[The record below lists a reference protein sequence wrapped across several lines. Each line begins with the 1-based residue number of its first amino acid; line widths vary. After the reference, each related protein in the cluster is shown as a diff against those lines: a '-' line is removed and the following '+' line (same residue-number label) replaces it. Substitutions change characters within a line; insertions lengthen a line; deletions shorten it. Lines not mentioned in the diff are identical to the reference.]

1 MAAAA
6 AAVVGDGG
14 AGGGSGGGDG
24 VSGASTHIVYNDLFP
39 LSASFYPII
48 FVMHP
53 YSSAN
58 T

>member
-6 AAVVGDGG
+6 AAVV
-14 AGGGSGGGDG
+14 
-24 VSGASTHIVYNDLFP
+24 VMLEEEMVVVLELLHVVYNDLFP

-53 YSSAN
+53 YRSAHILQAAQ
-58 T
+58 